1 MANYHSKKNKKTIN
15 MDPKEKKVKEEE
27 LEDTNTE
34 TNEQETEDTV
44 TKEVAD
50 EGNDIEKL
58 LEEANSRRFGR

>member
-34 TNEQETEDTV
+34 TNEQETEV
-44 TKEVAD
+44 
-50 EGNDIEKL
+50 L
-58 LEEANSRRFGR
+58 